1 MPYSHAVRTNRFYPF
16 RGNGLLLRLP
26 HLHGHKDSAG
36 GSERQNAEKENH
48 TEEEIDISDEAKS
61 FRPTRVSRD
70 EEKKEDAA
78 GGKQEETPAGA
89 TSNFRRPG
97 YREAIMTD
105 GILVDDLI
113 HEIDR
118 LAETG
123 TGDLGLV
130 IYTCEN
136 AR

>member
-1 MPYSHAVRTNRFYPF
+1 MQYGQIVFILFVAMACYYVFLIFTDIRT
-16 RGNGLLLRLP
+16 
-26 HLHGHKDSAG
+26 AQAA
-36 GSERQNAEKENH
+36 QNAEKENH

-70 EEKKEDAA
+70 ED
-78 GGKQEETPAGA
+78 A

>member
-1 MPYSHAVRTNRFYPF
+1 MQYGQIVF
-16 RGNGLLLRLP
+16 LLFVAMACYYAFLIFTDIR
-26 HLHGHKDSAG
+26 KAQAA
-36 GSERQNAEKENH
+36 QNA
-48 TEEEIDISDEAKS
+48 
-61 FRPTRVSRD
+61 
-70 EEKKEDAA
+70 EDAA

-113 HEIDR
+113 HEIDM

>member
-1 MPYSHAVRTNRFYPF
+1 MQLRTNRFYPF

-26 HLHGHKDSAG
+26 HLHGHQESAG
-36 GSERQNAEKENH
+36 GPERGKGEPYGRRDRHIGRGKEL
-48 TEEEIDISDEAKS
+48 
-61 FRPTRVSRD
+61 RPTRVSRD
-70 EEKKEDAA
+70 EEKKEEAVNHGNPNQTLDK
-78 GGKQEETPAGA
+78 GKD
-89 TSNFRRPG
+89 FRRPG

-123 TGDLGLV
+123 TSDLRPCHIHLRERKV
-130 IYTCEN
+130 SKYTFL
-136 AR
+136 

>member
-1 MPYSHAVRTNRFYPF
+1 MQYGQIVF
-16 RGNGLLLRLP
+16 LLFVAMACYYAFLIFTDIR
-26 HLHGHKDSAG
+26 KAQAA
-36 GSERQNAEKENH
+36 QNAEEENH

>member
-1 MPYSHAVRTNRFYPF
+1 MPYNHAVRTNRFSPF
-16 RGNGLLLRLP
+16 RGN
-26 HLHGHKDSAG
+26 
-36 GSERQNAEKENH
+36 QNAEKENH